1 MKITDNLTI
10 TKRMK
15 DGAFYGEKK
24 GTSYVITTSDDL
36 YEEYNSFYSAMRQAD
51 FDKRTSIVQDM
62 IDKGMYVCYN
72 PYAP

>member
-36 YEEYNSFYSAMRQAD
+36 YEE
-51 FDKRTSIVQDM
+51 
-62 IDKGMYVCYN
+62 
-72 PYAP
+72 